1 MEDYSV
7 YRDINSRT
15 NGEIYVGV
23 VGPVR
28 TGKST
33 FIKRFMELMVIPNIT
48 DENDRELARDEM
60 PQSAS
65 GKTIMTTE
73 PKFIPK
79 EGVDILVGDE
89 INMKVRLIDCVGY
102 VVPGAEG
109 QLEDGRE
116 RMVKTPWYEY
126 DIPFAK
132 AAEIGTKKVI
142 NNHSTVGIVVTC
154 DGSFGDIA
162 REDYVDAEERTVKEL
177 QGLSKPFVIILN
189 TDKPNAKEAIELR
202 NELEQKYNRTV
213 LAMDCDQLKQG
224 DIKRIFEAL
233 LLSFPIS
240 QIRFAIPKWL
250 ELSEDTNPIKASL
263 ISCAHSILDE
273 ASYIKDIKTID
284 YPVAE
289 YIDRY
294 NCKSINLADGS
305 VDIEICVPDKYYYD
319 MLTEMTGSVIGN
331 EYEFMKEIKA
341 MAETKK
347 YCNAVMHALSGV
359 RSGGYGFIMPEKD
372 EISLDE
378 PELIRSG
385 SKYGVKIK
393 AEAPSIHMIKAN
405 ITTEIAPIVG
415 SKEQAEDLITY
426 IKENTA
432 DDDRQI
438 WNVNIF
444 GKSVKQ
450 LVEEGLNAK
459 AGRITSESQIKLQES
474 MEKIVNESNGGL
486 VCIII

>member
-7 YRDINSRT
+7 YRDINLRT

-33 FIKRFMELMVIPNIT
+33 FIKRFMELMVIPNIAN
-48 DENDRELARDEM
+48 ENDKELARDEM

-79 EGVDILVGDE
+79 DGVDILVGDE
-89 INMKVRLIDCVGY
+89 INMKVRMIDCVGY

-109 QLEDGRE
+109 QMEDGKE

-162 REDYVDAEERTVKEL
+162 REDYIEAEERTVNEL
-177 QGLSKPFVIILN
+177 QGLNKPFVIILN
-189 TDKPNAKEAIELR
+189 TDKPNSQGAIELK
-202 NELEQKYNRTV
+202 NELEEKYNRTV
-213 LAMDCDQLKQG
+213 LPINCDQLKPG
-224 DIKRIFEAL
+224 DIKNIFEAVL
-233 LLSFPIS
+233 YSFPVS

-250 ELSEDTNPIKASL
+250 ELAEESNPLKSTL
-263 ISCAHSILDE
+263 ISCTREIL
-273 ASYIKDIKTID
+273 ANTWYIKDVKSIK
-284 YPVAE
+284 YPESE
-289 YIDRY
+289 YINRY
-294 NCKSINLADGS
+294 NCKAINLADGS
-305 VDIEICVPDKYYYD
+305 IDIEINVPDKYYYD
-319 MLTEMTGSVIGN
+319 MLTEMTGSDIRN
-331 EYEFMKEIKA
+331 EYEFMKEIKS

-347 YCNAVMHALSGV
+347 YCNSVMNALSSV
-359 RSGGYGFIMPEKD
+359 RSGGYGFFMPERE
-372 EISLDE
+372 EISLAE
-378 PELIRSG
+378 PELIKSG
-385 SKYGVKIK
+385 NKYGVKIK
-393 AEAPSIHMIKAN
+393 AQAPSIHMIKAN

-426 IKENTA
+426 IKESTDNEEQ
-432 DDDRQI
+432 DI

-444 GKSVKQ
+444 GKSVEQ

-459 AGRITSESQIKLQES
+459 ANRITSESQVKLQES